1 VSDQEPDKKPRVNV
15 IQLVTKMW
23 RDGGP
28 ERTRLVVWV
37 VLAGAGVYLIVTGI
51 VGVMT
56 KAR

>member
-1 VSDQEPDKKPRVNV
+1 MSDEEPGRKKVNV
-15 IQLVTKMW
+15 VKLVAKMW
-23 RDGGP
+23 TDGGP

-51 VGVMT
+51 VGVLT

>member
-1 VSDQEPDKKPRVNV
+1 MTDEEPGKKPKVDV
-15 IQLVTKMW
+15 VKLVAKMW
-23 RDGGP
+23 KDGGP

-51 VGVMT
+51 IGVMT

>member
-1 VSDQEPDKKPRVNV
+1 MSDKEPEQKPNV

-23 RDGGP
+23 KDGGP

-37 VLAGAGVYLIVTGI
+37 VLAGAGIYLIVTGI

>member
-1 VSDQEPDKKPRVNV
+1 MSDEKPGRKKVNV
-15 IQLVTKMW
+15 VKLVAKMW
-23 RDGGP
+23 TDGGA